1 MGSRPMREKRAGQTE
16 KKAGK
21 RGASPLERMR
31 AAAGKFKR
39 PRFSRRAQRAAT
51 VLTGLVLTV
60 SCCLLAE
67 RYAVGGP
74 QAVQTGAEPA
84 EGMAV
89 LILDYHQV
97 LPTEEDL
104 QKAREAG
111 ESGILLADFKEDLA
125 WLTEQGVNFVL
136 PADLKSAAQGLSDL
150 PEKAVMLTFDGGYES
165 FYTIVWPQL
174 REQAAKG
181 TVAVSGAEA
190 DLYSG
195 SVEKEIASSRLSW
208 NQLSQMD
215 RSDAVEISSAGY
227 GLMGELDGYRQ
238 REHVGQ
244 LQNFLSFLGF
254 NSGGA
259 ETLSDEGVVFYRA
272 HLAEDISAMS
282 EKFRENLYH
291 EPDAYFVPAGCEGEE
306 TDLILRDAGVV
317 MTMEEGVPLGELDS
331 PFNLVSGR
339 DSLYGLKR
347 VARGEEGTLREMLEG
362 IF

>member
-1 MGSRPMREKRAGQTE
+1 MGSRPMREKRARQTE

-21 RGASPLERMR
+21 RGASPLERLK
-31 AAAGKFKR
+31 AAAGKVGR
-39 PRFSRRAQRAAT
+39 HRFSRRAQRAAT
-51 VLTGLVLTV
+51 VLTGMVLTV
-60 SCCLLAE
+60 GCCLLAE

-97 LPTEEDL
+97 LPTAEDL

-125 WLTEQGVNFVL
+125 WLTEQGAHFVL
-136 PADLKSAAQGLSDL
+136 PADLKRAAQGLSDL

-174 REQAAKG
+174 REQSARG

-190 DLYSG
+190 GLYSG
-195 SVEKEIASSRLSW
+195 SVEKELASSRLSW
-208 NQLSQMD
+208 NQLAQMD

-227 GLMGELDGYRQ
+227 GLAGELDGYRRQ
-238 REHVGQ
+238 APMGQ

-254 NSGGA
+254 GEGDA
-259 ETLSDEGVVFYRA
+259 EVLSDEGVAFYRS
-272 HLAEDISAMS
+272 HLAEDAAMMS

-291 EPDAYFVPAGCEGEE
+291 EPDAYVVPAGCEGEE
-306 TDLILRDAGVV
+306 TDAVLKELGFSVTV
-317 MTMEEGVPLGELDS
+317 TEGQPLEKLDS
-331 PFNLVSGR
+331 PFNFITGR
-339 DSLYGLKR
+339 DSLYSLKR